1 MACLVGVEPVVEFVL
16 HQLRGPVGL
25 EEDPWW
31 EVVGVE
37 VAERDGVEGF
47 DEVVEDDLC
56 DSSAVRQARNEDGI
70 VELRRLVQV
79 KLYSLSHLYQWRGYL
94 VVEYG
99 HESGLIGIRLCFFRI

>member
-47 DEVVEDDLC
+47 DEVVEDDLGEA
-56 DSSAVRQARNEDGI
+56 STVRQAGYEDGV
-70 VELRRLVQV
+70 VELRRLVQL
-79 KLYSLSHLYQWRGYL
+79 KRYSLSHLYQWRGSS
-94 VVEYG
+94 VVDYG
-99 HESGLIGIRLCFFRI
+99 HESGL